1 MRMEEFKQFV
11 TAKMKA
17 YPNIK
22 EEILDFYYLAKDE
35 IEDGGSEIHEI
46 NLAINSIN
54 EFIGEVNEQEN

>member
-11 TAKMKA
+11 TAKMNA
-17 YPNIK
+17 YPNLK

-35 IEDGGSEIHEI
+35 IEEGGSEMHEI

-54 EFIGEVNEQEN
+54 ELINEGQ